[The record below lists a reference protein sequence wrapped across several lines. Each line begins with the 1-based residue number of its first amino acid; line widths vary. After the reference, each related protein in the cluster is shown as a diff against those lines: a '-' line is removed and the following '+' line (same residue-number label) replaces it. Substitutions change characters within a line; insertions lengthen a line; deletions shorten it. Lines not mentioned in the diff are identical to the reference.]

1 MLSATCPATSIGYNT
16 DRFTRLLPP
25 ILNIPHTQFSK
36 QFHRSSSWKVLIIS
50 PQKQKWGSL
59 LFSHIKTSKEFHSWQ
74 DVYKK
79 TALKS
84 PPTDNLAIVISAQCQ
99 PTSMQSPNLPR
110 TFLGCDHHR
119 KVSKMNH
126 RGDISKPAGNCDCI
140 TGGRGALSQPCLR
153 VRGQQ
158 ATWTLL
164 SSSFRRKLPGD
175 SSQVSYGG
183 RSHSPLPSP
192 SSVLSSDPW
201 LWLWEGRP
209 DPDGIGSP
217 LPIRYVLCNQA

>member
-1 MLSATCPATSIGYNT
+1 MPSATCPATSIRYNS
-16 DRFTRLLPP
+16 DRFTRLLRL
-25 ILNIPHTQFSK
+25 ILNIPTHSVLQTVSQNVFMKSFDHFSSK
-36 QFHRSSSWKVLIIS
+36 TKMRKFTFLTYQNFKGI
-50 PQKQKWGSL
+50 PQLTRCLQN
-59 LFSHIKTSKEFHSWQ
+59 
-74 DVYKK
+74 
-79 TALKS
+79 TALS
-84 PPTDNLAIVISAQCQ
+84 FLTHRQCSRCHQ
-99 PTSMQSPNLPR
+99 RSVPATSMQSPNLPR
-110 TFLGCDHHR
+110 AFLGCDHHR

-126 RGDISKPAGNCDCI
+126 RGGISKAAGNCYCI

-164 SSSFRRKLPGD
+164 SSSLRRKLPGD

-201 LWLWEGRP
+201 LWL
-209 DPDGIGSP
+209 
-217 LPIRYVLCNQA
+217 